1 MGRAWRTDH
10 TSLVYLKGQET
21 TPSRPVRNC
30 RTPSGVPAP
39 TTPLTSVVPMPT
51 QAVRRF
57 GAAEAQQLAKSLRQ
71 DRDGTALELD
81 RLHVLKI
88 RNREADGR
96 KAMTKDKFSKYSPL
110 PDISRPHGR
119 PLLRQK
125 TYDVLEPVYVK
136 GPAPGSPR
144 QPPIS
149 RGLTNAKDRPPP
161 PKTAERGKTANAYRT
176 NKDTALAPPPSR
188 GRQTKLP
195 QIGTST
201 PQVAAPTPQNGA
213 AAPQAAPQ
221 VAAPAAQIAAP
232 PPQNA
237 ASSKKPLRKPF
248 QFKPQELSKDILPH
262 SPTAFWFPI

>member
-1 MGRAWRTDH
+1 MEIRDLT
-10 TSLVYLKGQET
+10 TSPSIHSLQFIVIQSPWFKYRRLQET

-57 GAAEAQQLAKSLRQ
+57 GAAEAQQ
-71 DRDGTALELD
+71 
-81 RLHVLKI
+81 
-88 RNREADGR
+88 EADGR

-195 QIGTST
+195 QIGTSN
-201 PQVAAPTPQNGA
+201 PQVVAPTPQNGA

-232 PPQNA
+232 APQNA